1 MTAEADFSL
10 DSSKPSG
17 RRSYCKACDRRRG
30 RAYYDAHKDELY
42 AQRAAAREAAWQAE
56 LEAHVEEHRK
66 RVAAAKKLHAAQSRR
81 QKEFLRSIGVPDLS
95 PEEVTEKARRRKGSD
110 QPHEWDRSETVPVDE
125 ERERPPDPGGPSGEG
140 APPGDPD
147 YHLHAE
153 LGEET
158 KRLATHPREEAH
170 RLVEELREGETE
182 TTPLIALSGLVLWLG
197 VLVAIVIALV
207 FLIARLAS

>member
-1 MTAEADFSL
+1 VL
-10 DSSKPSG
+10 
-17 RRSYCKACDRRRG
+17 
-30 RAYYDAHKDELY
+30 
-42 AQRAAAREAAWQAE
+42 
-56 LEAHVEEHRK
+56 
-66 RVAAAKKLHAAQSRR
+66 
-81 QKEFLRSIGVPDLS
+81 
-95 PEEVTEKARRRKGSD
+95 
-110 QPHEWDRSETVPVDE
+110 VDE
-125 ERERPPDPGGPSGEG
+125 ERERPRDPGGPSGEG

-147 YHLHAE
+147 YHLHTE

-207 FLIARLAS
+207 FVIARLAS